1 MAVDCKQAGRRVG
14 RPGGV
19 RMRRLRMALAGA
31 ACLVAAACATVVRNH
46 GYIPDETELAQ
57 VEIGVD
63 TRETV
68 AEKIGRP
75 SAQGLL
81 NDIGWFYV
89 QSRFE
94 HVGPREPKEVDRQVV
109 AITFTEAGVVDN
121 VGRYGLE
128 DGRVIDISR
137 RVTET
142 NVKGIG
148 FIRQLLANFGRI
160 QTTDLF
166 SD

>member
-1 MAVDCKQAGRRVG
+1 MA
-14 RPGGV
+14 
-19 RMRRLRMALAGA
+19 LRMAALG
-31 ACLVAAACATVVRNH
+31 LLLMVAACAKVYRNH
-46 GYIPDETELAQ
+46 GYVPDDVELGK

-81 NDIGWFYV
+81 NDLGWFYV

-94 HVGPREPKEVDRQVV
+94 HYGPKEPQEIERQVV
-109 AITFTEAGVVDN
+109 AINFSESGTVQN
-121 VGRYGLE
+121 IGRYGLE
-128 DGRVIDISR
+128 DGRVIELSR

-142 NVKGIG
+142 NIKGVTFIG
-148 FIRQLLANFGRI
+148 QLLGNVGRI
-160 QTTDLF
+160 TAGDLLRE
-166 SD
+166 

>member
-1 MAVDCKQAGRRVG
+1 MA
-14 RPGGV
+14 
-19 RMRRLRMALAGA
+19 LRMAALG
-31 ACLVAAACATVVRNH
+31 LLLMVAACAKIYRNH
-46 GYIPDETELAQ
+46 GYVPDDTELSK

-81 NDIGWFYV
+81 NDLGWFYV

-94 HVGPREPKEVDRQVV
+94 HYGPREPVETERQVV
-109 AITFTEAGVVDN
+109 AINFSDNGVVTN
-121 VGRYGLE
+121 IGRYGLA
-128 DGRVIDISR
+128 DGRVIELSR

-142 NVKGIG
+142 NIKGVSFIG
-148 FIRQLLANFGRI
+148 QLLGNVGRI
-160 QTTDLF
+160 TAGDLIR
-166 SD
+166 D